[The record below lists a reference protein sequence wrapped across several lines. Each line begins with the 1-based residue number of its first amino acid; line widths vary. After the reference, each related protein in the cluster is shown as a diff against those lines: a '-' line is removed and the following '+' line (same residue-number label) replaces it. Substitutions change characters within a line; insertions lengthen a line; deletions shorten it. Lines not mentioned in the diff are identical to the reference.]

1 MKNTIDPMELKQL
14 LRLYYATTGRLLFW
28 KNCEELQRLEEQI
41 LGLILK
47 ICGEEVYTLSCEAIL
62 RETQLLH
69 TVTDCAMLK
78 ISDGLLEEHFA
89 SYYDM
94 RADMLKYYDIQ
105 EQQAFDMDI
114 LILDNNQAIIDG
126 EPGALRLGACMNWLG
141 LWEQASKDAALRYWT
156 VLAYTGDR
164 FAMRALEYVYIQN
177 QDEKQAKKWATILEI
192 FREADRLF
200 TITVPEK
207 FLEQADA
214 ETIDTAQVIL
224 AVRRRCADDGKEL
237 LPIPLLQYAIDSPE
251 DVAMKLQNLYA
262 PPETYHTML
271 ARQKNKGVKP
281 VGFAF

>member
-1 MKNTIDPMELKQL
+1 
-14 LRLYYATTGRLLFW
+14 
-28 KNCEELQRLEEQI
+28 
-41 LGLILK
+41 
-47 ICGEEVYTLSCEAIL
+47 
-62 RETQLLH
+62 
-69 TVTDCAMLK
+69 
-78 ISDGLLEEHFA
+78 
-89 SYYDM
+89 
-94 RADMLKYYDIQ
+94 
-105 EQQAFDMDI
+105 
-114 LILDNNQAIIDG
+114 
-126 EPGALRLGACMNWLG
+126 
-141 LWEQASKDAALRYWT
+141 
-156 VLAYTGDR
+156 
-164 FAMRALEYVYIQN
+164 MRALEYVYIQN

-262 PPETYHTML
+262 PPETYHTLL
-271 ARQKNKGVKP
+271 ALQKNKGVKP